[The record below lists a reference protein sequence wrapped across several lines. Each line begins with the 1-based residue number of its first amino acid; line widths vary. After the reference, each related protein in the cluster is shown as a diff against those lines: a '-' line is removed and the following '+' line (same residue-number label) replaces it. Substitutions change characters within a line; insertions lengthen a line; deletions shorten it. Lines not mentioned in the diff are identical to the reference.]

1 MRPARVLFFEHY
13 DRVLCGS
20 DAMRV
25 PAKKKCQHDFW
36 DAYKAACCLFV
47 PQNLMASPSSVMM
60 PDRAVI
66 AYEVLGS
73 HLVGMA
79 LPLVLVSGM
88 SATRNDWRELG
99 PCLAQSRPVLV
110 YDHRGIGD
118 STYSSAQGTDEITM
132 ESLARDLTF
141 LIAHL
146 QWPEVAICGFSM
158 GVVQQMLLLPY
169 LRSHPT
175 ALPFRVTHVF
185 LAGTRSA
192 VLRDPQ
198 HGLQIRPTNVPRT
211 PAERKE
217 LIRRTLQATFDP
229 SWLHANSARFD
240 HILYDTIHGRSPRP
254 PATIEKQRKALQ
266 GFDFEALLPNISRNI
281 RVLVIHGQHDQ
292 VIPFRCSQEMLRRIP
307 GARFV
312 ELGNKPGQVPSLAFG
327 HHWFEYFDLSV
338 WYNVVDVH
346 LRT

>member
-1 MRPARVLFFEHY
+1 MP
-13 DRVLCGS
+13 
-20 DAMRV
+20 
-25 PAKKKCQHDFW
+25 P
-36 DAYKAACCLFV
+36 
-47 PQNLMASPSSVMM
+47 PSSVVL

-66 AYEVLGS
+66 AYEILGS
-73 HLVGMA
+73 HLIGMA

-88 SATRNDWRELG
+88 STTRNDWRELG
-99 PCLAQSRPVLV
+99 PCLAQSRPVLI

-132 ESLARDLTF
+132 ESLAHDLAF

-146 QWPEVAICGFSM
+146 RWPEVAICGFSM
-158 GVVQQMLLLPY
+158 GGVVVQQMLILPY

-175 ALPFRVTHVF
+175 ALPFRITHVL

-198 HGLQIRPTNVPRT
+198 HGLQIMPTNAPRT
-211 PAERKE
+211 PAEKKE
-217 LIRRTLQATFDP
+217 LVRRTLQSTFDP
-229 SWLHANSARFD
+229 SWLHANPARFE
-240 HILYDTIHGRSPRP
+240 HIFHSTLHGRPRP
-254 PATIEKQRKALQ
+254 PATIGCNTPEKQRKALQ

-281 RVLVIHGQHDQ
+281 RVLVIHGLQDG
-292 VIPFRCSQEMLRRIP
+292 VIPFPCAEEMLRRIP

-312 ELGNKPGQVPSLAFG
+312 EQGNQPGQVPNLAFG

-338 WYNVVDVH
+338 WYNVVEAH